1 MATPQLGQHYD
12 TLRNYVKMV
21 TRGYSNMLVLD
32 ADGGLGKTHT
42 VCDVLES
49 EQGIDT
55 WTHKVGYTTPVE
67 LYKTLWQARGSDD
80 VLFLDDMSGITSSTK
95 AVDMMKSATDT
106 QGDRNWVE
114 YQTSQAIDHPTKL
127 HMELPNEFCFRGS
140 IIMSFND
147 TPDNPHFDALVDRGT
162 YYNLSFDY
170 QERIDIIH
178 ELAKSR
184 DFSDLSISSQQQ
196 VAEWIESVT
205 NPAYDVTI
213 RTFEEVCNM
222 YHFARHEDANWKKLA
237 VEVFDID
244 YEKYLIIDMRQ
255 NSDESIEQQI
265 GAWCEETGLSETAY
279 YDRWSEI
286 KQQYGSIDEVS

>member
-1 MATPQLGQHYD
+1 MATPELDQYYD
-12 TLRNYVKMV
+12 TLKNYVRMV

-32 ADGGLGKTHT
+32 AEGGLGKTHT
-42 VCDVLES
+42 VCDVLSS
-49 EQGIDT
+49 EQGPDE
-55 WTHKVGYTTPVE
+55 WMHRVGYTTPVE

-114 YQTSQAIDHPTKL
+114 YRTSQAIDHPTKL

-184 DFSDLSISSQQQ
+184 DFSDLHISAQKE

-222 YHFARHEDANWKKLA
+222 YHFARQEGANWKKLA

-255 NSDESIEQQI
+255 NSDESIEQQVE
-265 GAWCEETGLSETAY
+265 AWCEETGLSETAY

-286 KQQYGSIDEVS
+286 KQEYGKIGSC